1 MSHIAAALILAG
13 LWCYSRFRPPR
24 NWSVDN
30 LDWWDGIAAV
40 VALLCSLLVSGG
52 VVSVAVLVY
61 VYITSCITDIEVHR
75 YDRWVLRIAI
85 LTCVCA
91 NVSLVPGEYMWLW
104 IAMMAVCGIF
114 VGMPKVMGSSDAR
127 ALMLCVAAGVPLYGP
142 EMFVY
147 GLAASCLLALAWM
160 AIKAMRERHFSWH
173 DRIPMIPFLVLPH
186 ISLALYYCV

>member
-24 NWSVDN
+24 DWSVDN

-52 VVSVAVLVY
+52 VVCVAVLVY

-85 LTCVCA
+85 LA
-91 NVSLVPGEYMWLW
+91 
-104 IAMMAVCGIF
+104 
-114 VGMPKVMGSSDAR
+114 
-127 ALMLCVAAGVPLYGP
+127 
-142 EMFVY
+142 
-147 GLAASCLLALAWM
+147 
-160 AIKAMRERHFSWH
+160 
-173 DRIPMIPFLVLPH
+173 
-186 ISLALYYCV
+186 